1 MELDKLLYLL
11 EKHTEVILRIPGL
24 GETVVCST
32 KELYDLLINLKGD
45 QDGSR

>member
-11 EKHTEVILRIPGL
+11 EKHTEVVLRIPGW

-32 KELYDLLINLKGD
+32 KELYDLLMELKGN
-45 QDGSR
+45 